1 MSSLIDITGERFGRL
16 TVIRREPNSKGGQ
29 ARWLC
34 KCDCGKETI
43 VLGTELR
50 RNGARKGTKSCGCFM
65 LEQSKANGSKYK
77 HNRSFSRQYHIWRG
91 MKIRCYN
98 PKAKD
103 YKNYGGRG
111 ISICD
116 EWRDNFQAFY
126 DWAMANGYR
135 DDLSIDRIDVNGNY
149 EPSNCRWATSKEQA
163 NNRRNPKEFPIAVT
177 KVRIGGNT

>member
-1 MSSLIDITGERFGRL
+1 MSSLIDITGDRFGRL
-16 TVIRREPNSKGGQ
+16 TVIRREANSKGGQ

-34 KCDCGKETI
+34 KCDCGKDTI

-50 RNGARKGTKSCGCFM
+50 RGHTTSCGCLA
-65 LEQSKANGSKYK
+65 LEQSKINGSKVK
-77 HNRSFSRQYHIWRG
+77 HSQSFSRQYHVWRG

-111 ISICD
+111 IKVCD
-116 EWRDNFQAFY
+116 EWLNDFKTFY

-149 EPSNCRWATSKEQA
+149 EPSNCRWATAKEQA
-163 NNRRNPKEFPIAVT
+163 NNRR
-177 KVRIGGNT
+177 KVRIGE